1 MGTYGKEVAKF
12 EAALNELGFNDLPIE
27 RMFEL
32 FDQNRDEK
40 IHYREFLIKL
50 DALRKIQAQRR
61 QKQVGPKRDLQG
73 RFVDRIL
80 PDR

>member
-1 MGTYGKEVAKF
+1 MANF

-32 FDQNRDEK
+32 FDQNGDEK

-50 DALRKIQAQRR
+50 DALRKR
-61 QKQVGPKRDLQG
+61 
-73 RFVDRIL
+73 
-80 PDR
+80 